1 MNVDD
6 ITVITS
12 FSKKLY
18 DDYGRLFLKTW
29 LRHWPASVKVIV
41 VSEDWGESD
50 WERPPNSGH
59 IEIRNLLEISPACTN
74 FLLRHRENWRAH
86 GKKVNEPHPW
96 GKHPRRQKYNF
107 RFDAYKFCR
116 KVFAIQAVAHTCL
129 PGRLYW
135 IDADTYTDLQAI
147 PSHIDGMLPPDRDV
161 SFLGRPG
168 YHSECGFIGYR
179 LPEAIHFIDFFAS
192 LYDSDKVFELGQ
204 QHDSWVF
211 DRVRETFS
219 HLRYYDHNHS
229 GEKHV
234 RAFED
239 SPLGD
244 FMIHLKGAL
253 KDDPDPEWVV
263 ATRRR
268 RVLQDRANRK
278 G

>member
-1 MNVDD
+1 MSVDD

-12 FSKKLY
+12 FSKKLFW
-18 DDYGRLFLKTW
+18 DYGHWFLSTW
-29 LRHWPASVKVIV
+29 LRHWPASIPVVV
-41 VSEDWGESD
+41 VSEDWDEED
-50 WERPPNSGH
+50 WDRPPNSGH
-59 IEIRNLLEISPACTN
+59 IEILNLLEISPACAT
-74 FLLRHRENWRAH
+74 FLERHKENDVAK
-86 GKKVNEPHPW
+86 GLAINQPHPW
-96 GKHPRRQKYNF
+96 GKHPRRDKYNF
-107 RFDAYKFCR
+107 RFDAYKFSR
-116 KVFAIQAVAHTCL
+116 KVFAIQAVAHTRL

-135 IDADTYTDLQAI
+135 IDADIYTDKQAI
-147 PSHIDGMLPPDRDV
+147 PAHIDQMLPPDVDV

-179 LPEAIHFIDFFAS
+179 LPEALQFIDFFAS

-219 HLRYYDHNHS
+219 HLRYHDHHS
-229 GEKHV
+229 SGMKHV

-244 FMIHLKGAL
+244 FCIHLKGAL
-253 KDDPDPEWVV
+253 KDDPDVEWVV

-268 RVLQDRANRK
+268 RVLQDRINRDR
-278 G
+278 